1 MSRYVVD
8 KFLYQVDADPDL
20 LEQYVSDP
28 VRFVPF
34 WEQEYAPRVT
44 PSERVAG
51 NTFEPAERAALV
63 AFDFETLYA
72 MGAHPFILWTIMLPI
87 LERRLGAFP
96 EVSRHYTSVIAKH
109 GRPDWET

>member
-8 KFLYQVDADPDL
+8 KFLYQVDADVDL

-28 VRFVPF
+28 AHFVPF

-44 PSERVAG
+44 PSERVSG
-51 NTFEPAERAALV
+51 NTLEPAEREALV

-72 MGAHPFILWTIMLPI
+72 MGAHPFSLWTIMLPI
-87 LERRLGAFP
+87 LERSLGTFP
-96 EVSRHYTSVIAKH
+96 EVSRHYTNAIAKH
-109 GRPDWET
+109 GRPDWAT